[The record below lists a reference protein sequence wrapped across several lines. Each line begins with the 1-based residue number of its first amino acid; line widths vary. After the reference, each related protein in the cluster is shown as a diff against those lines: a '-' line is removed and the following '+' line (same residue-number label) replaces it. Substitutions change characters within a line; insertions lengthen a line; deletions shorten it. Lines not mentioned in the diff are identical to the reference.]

1 MILSIGSS
9 SWQPVRVEPL
19 ARRGVLKHR
28 LEQIGRL
35 ILQRMDRVLQGIC
48 VVAPADLPPGANDP
62 QFPVS
67 SDLCSITTSNASFV
81 SG

>member
-9 SWQPVRVEPL
+9 SWQPVRVESL

-48 VVAPADLPPGANDP
+48 IVARADGPRGAMVHGFTQNGIDAVV
-62 QFPVS
+62 
-67 SDLCSITTSNASFV
+67 SFV
-81 SG
+81 FD

>member
-1 MILSIGSS
+1 MIVSIGSS

-35 ILQRMDRVLQGIC
+35 ILQRMDRVLQGIS
-48 VVAPADLPPGANDP
+48 VVAPPADLPPGATDP
-62 QFPVS
+62 QFHPQR
-67 SDLCSITTSNASFV
+67 N
-81 SG
+81 